1 MVGPTGRWYT
11 AWTALALVVAAMLA
25 FVLYSFLGTFVL
37 GLFLYY
43 VSRPVYVRLRRR
55 VQRPNLAAAAALFL
69 LVLPVLLLFWYVA
82 AVAVERLGSLGQ
94 VDLSGIEALL
104 APYFEFAG
112 PAGDLGALLDSIV
125 SDPSLLLQDGRLRE
139 VATTVITTLGQFL
152 GVFLNG
158 VVQLF
163 IALAL
168 AFYLLRDDHRIAAWV
183 QANFEDDLLVTYG
196 RAVDADLQTVFFGNI
211 LNAVLTGIIG
221 AVVFLGLAA
230 VAPAAVPLPV
240 PVLLGL
246 LTGVGSLVPVVGMKI
261 VYFPVALYLLALALA
276 ADPRLVWFPALF
288 FVVTTVVVDMI
299 PDLVL
304 RPYVSGRNLHIG
316 LVMFAYIF
324 GPLLFG
330 WYGIFLGPLL
340 VVAGSH
346 LASIVVP
353 ALTGS
358 ARQRTFRTS
367 LSDWTGEGDPGG
379 TEIEPDE

>member
-1 MVGPTGRWYT
+1 
-11 AWTALALVVAAMLA
+11 MLA

-43 VSRPVYVRLRRR
+43 VSRPIYVRLRRR
-55 VQRPNLAAAAALFL
+55 IRRPNLAAAAALFL
-69 LVLPVLLLFWYVA
+69 LVLPVLLLFWYVV
-82 AVAVERLGSLGQ
+82 AVGVERLDALGQ

-112 PAGDLGALLDSIV
+112 PARDLGALLDSIA
-125 SDPSLLLQDGRLRE
+125 SDPSRLLQDGRLRE
-139 VATTVITTLGQFL
+139 VAMAVITTFGQFL
-152 GVFLNG
+152 GAFLNG

-183 QANFEDDLLVTYG
+183 RANFDDDLLVTYG

-211 LNAVLTGIIG
+211 LNAVLTGLIG
-221 AVVFLGLAA
+221 TVVFLGLAA
-230 VAPAAVPLPV
+230 LAPAAVPLPV

-261 VYFPVALYLLALALA
+261 VYFPVALYLLGLALA

-330 WYGIFLGPLL
+330 WYGLFLGPLL
-340 VVAGSH
+340 VVVGSH
-346 LASIVVP
+346 LASLVVP

-358 ARQRTFRTS
+358 ARQRSSGTS
-367 LSDWTGEGDPGG
+367 LSDWAGEGGPGG
-379 TEIEPDE
+379 TDVESEQK